1 MGRTR
6 AEAWSELQGK
16 MTRLG
21 FAAAD
26 IPPLLTLFAD
36 LLGNKWATSTVL
48 TQLSRANGPGC
59 ALVNDI
65 GRVFV
70 ERGHLAEW
78 VDADPDPKAKPG
90 PRGPRKAREHADAL
104 NTVVA
109 LLDRHGVGNAGQA
122 LGYRLVLLNERL
134 EREAS

>member
-26 IPPLLTLFAD
+26 IPPLLGD
-36 LLGNKWATSTVL
+36 KWATSTVV

-65 GRVFV
+65 GQAFV
-70 ERGHLAEW
+70 ECGHLAEW
-78 VDADPDPKAKPG
+78 VGADPGPKAKPG

-134 EREAS
+134 ERAASAP

>member
-6 AEAWSELQGK
+6 AEAWGELKSE
-16 MTRLG
+16 MARLRL
-21 FAAAD
+21 ASAD
-26 IPPLLTLFAD
+26 IPPM
-36 LLGNKWATSTVL
+36 LGNKWATSTVV

-70 ERGHLAEW
+70 ECGHLNEW

-90 PRGPRKAREHADAL
+90 PRGPRKARGHTDAL

-109 LLDRHGVGNAGQA
+109 LLDRHGVGNASQG

-134 EREAS
+134 ERAAS

>member
-6 AEAWSELQGK
+6 AEAWSEVQGE
-16 MTRLG
+16 MARLG
-21 FAAAD
+21 LAAVD
-26 IPPLLTLFAD
+26 TPPLLGD
-36 LLGNKWATSTVL
+36 KWATSTVL

-65 GRVFV
+65 GRVLV
-70 ERGHLAEW
+70 HERW
-78 VDADPDPKAKPG
+78 VDADPNPKAKPG

-134 EREAS
+134 ERAASAP

>member
-6 AEAWSELQGK
+6 AEAWSEVQGE
-16 MTRLG
+16 MARLG
-21 FAAAD
+21 LAAVD
-26 IPPLLTLFAD
+26 TPPLLGD
-36 LLGNKWATSTVL
+36 KWATSTVL

-65 GRVFV
+65 GRMFV
-70 ERGHLAEW
+70 RYGHLAEW
-78 VDADPDPKAKPG
+78 VDADPNPKAKPG

-134 EREAS
+134 ERAASAP